1 MQRCDGLEAE
11 EQDHNRK
18 RKMASDL
25 VMKNRSG
32 STTESREEGEQT
44 GLGVGEA
51 IFRKQMMRT

>member
-1 MQRCDGLEAE
+1 MRLEAE

-32 STTESREEGEQT
+32 STMESREEGEQT